1 MNVGNRAGQV
11 TVLDLFPLLKAVVL
25 EPGVQRI
32 QVGEAWH
39 QLPQPAPRILHVLL
53 NLSVVLA

>member
-1 MNVGNRAGQV
+1 
-11 TVLDLFPLLKAVVL
+11 VVL